1 LTAHESLAVYSVR
14 MDRSN
19 GYEAVSEDFLA
30 RRGNHRT
37 RSIAIGVKEVRKWA
51 KTLPHASSVIDLG
64 CGPGFPIT
72 VVLVGEGL
80 QVFGVDAAP
89 SFVAAFQRNLPGT
102 PIICESV
109 LESRLFDR
117 TFDAVLSIGLMFLL
131 KAEEQHRL
139 IQRFAEILVPGGRLL
154 FTSTAKPAV
163 WNDAMTG
170 LESISLGADEYTKM
184 LGAGLSNSSISSD
197 TGKAALSLR
206 TFTASCMDAPPI
218 VSIPSVRFTV
228 SIISSRCLA
237 RLMWLLVCAGR
248 PGTAKRSAST
258 RMSQCVSLV
267 MFCFS
272 RLPLH
277 STKQQRQ

>member
-1 LTAHESLAVYSVR
+1 

-19 GYEAVSEDFLA
+19 GYEAVSKEFLA
-30 RRGNHRT
+30 HRGSGGT
-37 RSIAIGVKEVRKWA
+37 RSSAINVEEVRKWA
-51 KTLPHASSVIDLG
+51 KTLPRGGSVIDLG

-72 VVLVGEGL
+72 VVLVEEGL

-89 SFVAAFQRNLPGT
+89 SFVAAFQQNLPGT

-139 IQRFAEILVPGGRLL
+139 IQRFSEILMPGGRLL

-170 LESISLGADEYTKM
+170 LQSLSLGAEEYRKL
-184 LGAGLSNSSISSD
+184 LGAASISVVEEYED
-197 TGKAALSLR
+197 VGK
-206 TFTASCMDAPPI
+206 THYFDAFKENKE
-218 VSIPSVRFTV
+218 V
-228 SIISSRCLA
+228 
-237 RLMWLLVCAGR
+237 
-248 PGTAKRSAST
+248 
-258 RMSQCVSLV
+258 
-267 MFCFS
+267 
-272 RLPLH
+272 
-277 STKQQRQ
+277 